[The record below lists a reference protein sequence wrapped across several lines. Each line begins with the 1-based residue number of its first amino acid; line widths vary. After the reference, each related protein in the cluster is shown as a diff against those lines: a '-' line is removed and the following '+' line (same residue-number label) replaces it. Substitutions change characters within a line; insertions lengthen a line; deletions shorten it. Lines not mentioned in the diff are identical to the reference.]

1 MFFGLRQREPEA
13 IERSGAFGNIRGG
26 SEPKV
31 AEIPELLGRG
41 RTGRLR
47 AWRCQVRSNR

>member
-13 IERSGAFGNIRGG
+13 TERTGAYVNDGDD
-26 SEPKV
+26 SELKV